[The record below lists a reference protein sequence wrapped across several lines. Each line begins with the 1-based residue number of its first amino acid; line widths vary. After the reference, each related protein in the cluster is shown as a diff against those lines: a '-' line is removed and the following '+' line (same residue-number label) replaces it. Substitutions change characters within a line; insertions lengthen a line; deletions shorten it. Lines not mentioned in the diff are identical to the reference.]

1 MMRRGAL
8 LIGALAALV
17 VPARFA
23 PAQGWDELRAVYDY
37 DAAVSL
43 DASVASVEE
52 AGQLFYERLSFAGDD
67 GERVPALLMRPT
79 GAERPP
85 CALFLHGLGGD
96 KDQAKLVAALLAP
109 YGIAVLAIDARLHGD
124 RAPDEGLDEAAL
136 AGDFFATGGPL
147 VRTVID
153 NRRAIDYI
161 ATRDDVDTERIVVV
175 GASMGAILGSV
186 LSAVDKR
193 VDAAALIVGG
203 GDWATLLATSEH
215 PLAVRLRE
223 AGGDGALLARIDP
236 VNFVG
241 HVSPRPVLMVNGT
254 TDAIMPT
261 ACAEALHAAA
271 GEPKEIIWYEG
282 GHVGMPPQTLMAIGA
297 WIVEQAGVALPAAEG

>member
-1 MMRRGAL
+1 MMRRRALLVGAL
-8 LIGALAALV
+8 VALV
-17 VPARFA
+17 VPIRFA
-23 PAQGWDELRAVYDY
+23 AAQSWDELRAVYDY
-37 DAAVSL
+37 DAAAPL
-43 DASVASVEE
+43 DANVSSVEE
-52 AGQLFYERLSFAGDD
+52 AGPLTYERLSFAGND
-67 GERVPALLMRPT
+67 GERVPVLLMRPT

-96 KDQAKLVAALLAP
+96 KDQARLVAALLAP
-109 YGIAVLAIDARLHGD
+109 HGIAVLAIDARLHGD
-124 RAPDEGLDEAAL
+124 RAPDEGPDEATL
-136 AGDFFATGGPL
+136 AGNFFATGGPL

-161 ATRDDVDTERIVVV
+161 AGRDDLDAQRIVVV

-186 LSAVDKR
+186 LSAVDER

-223 AGGDGALLARIDP
+223 AGGKGALAARVDP

-241 HVSPRPVLMVNGT
+241 HISPRPVLMVNGT
-254 TDAIMPT
+254 TDAIIPA

-297 WIVEQAGVALPAAEG
+297 WIVEQAGVAVPAGQG